1 MDDILLLKCIDNLF
15 FFMTL
20 LLTLVICE
28 KVKVQLFQLIPKE
41 PLILFTKPK
50 MI

>member
-1 MDDILLLKCIDNLF
+1 MDDILLLKFIDNLF

-20 LLTLVICE
+20 LLTPDSCE

>member
-1 MDDILLLKCIDNLF
+1 MDNIVCVKGIDNLF

-20 LLTLVICE
+20 MLTLSPCE

>member
-20 LLTLVICE
+20 LLTQDSCE

>member
-1 MDDILLLKCIDNLF
+1 MYDILLLKCIDNLF
-15 FFMTL
+15 SFMTL
-20 LLTLVICE
+20 LLTPDSCE